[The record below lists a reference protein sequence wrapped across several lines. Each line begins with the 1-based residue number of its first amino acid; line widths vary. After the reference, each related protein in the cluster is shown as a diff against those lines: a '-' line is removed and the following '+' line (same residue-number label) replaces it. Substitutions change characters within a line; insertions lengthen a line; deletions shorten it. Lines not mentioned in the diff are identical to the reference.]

1 MTILLAA
8 IMTVVRAAFIGRQ
21 TLIFENLALRQ
32 QLAFYKRIGKRARLS
47 RSERILW
54 VWLSKLWDNWR
65 SALIVVKPETVI
77 GWHRQ
82 GYRLYWRWRSR
93 TKKLGRPRIPR
104 KHIEYV
110 KRISRD
116 NPDWGEDKIFE
127 ELRINFGV
135 EHSTATIR
143 QYMVTPCK
151 PERGQ
156 TWSQFIDNH
165 KGEIFACDFLT
176 QYTAFFSIMYIFVIM
191 ELGSRRIVHFNVSE
205 SPGLDWVKQQI
216 REISPYGQGPRFL
229 IHDDDGIYGQFR
241 VRKRH
246 DAGGGFRCSF
256 DMWLD
261 KTMGI
266 EGIPISYGAPN
277 AVARLE
283 RFNRTLREEA
293 LNHFVFLSEGH
304 VRRVCSEYI
313 KYYNHARP
321 SQALHAIPDPFP
333 ELLKAPNKYG
343 KVVALPI
350 LGGIHH
356 DYRLVA

>member
-1 MTILLAA
+1 MATLLAA
-8 IMTVVRAAFIGRQ
+8 IMTVVRAACIGRQ

-47 RSERILW
+47 RSERVFW

-104 KHIEYV
+104 KHIEYI

-116 NPDWGEDKIFE
+116 NPDWGEDKVFE
-127 ELRINFGV
+127 ELRIKFGV

-143 QYMVTPCK
+143 QYMVTTSNPK
-151 PERGQ
+151 QGQ
-156 TWSQFIDNH
+156 TWRQFIDNH

-176 QYTAFFSIMYIFVIM
+176 QYTALFSIMYIFVIM

-216 REISPYGQGPRFL
+216 REISPYGRGPRFL
-229 IHDDDGIYGQFR
+229 IHDNDGIYGQFR

-246 DAGGGFRCSF
+246 DTGGRFRCAF
-256 DMWLD
+256 DMWLN

-266 EGIPISYGAPN
+266 EGIPIPYGAPN
-277 AVARLE
+277 AVARIE

-293 LNHFVFLSEGH
+293 LNHFIFLSEDH
-304 VRRVCSEYI
+304 IRRVCSEYI

-321 SQALHAIPDPFP
+321 SQALHAIPDPYP
-333 ELLKAPNKYG
+333 ELIRAPNKYG
-343 KVVALPI
+343 KVIALPV